1 MAWKGIINHTIDED
15 GRVYREDEYFVE
27 SDKKYIKAI
36 IIFKSINEEFKKVF
50 DALKIVEAK
59 YKDKIAIKIQLA
71 RKKDMKLKDLH
82 VVFHN
87 QTIYENCHKLDN
99 YINIVEN
106 ILNKKKRGN
115 KNDTNS

>member
-1 MAWKGIINHTIDED
+1 MNYKRINHTIDED

-50 DALKIVEAK
+50 DALKIVESK
-59 YKDKIAIKIQLA
+59 YKDKIAIKIQLV
-71 RKKDMKLKDLH
+71 RRKDMKLKDLH

-99 YINIVEN
+99 YINIVEK

>member
-15 GRVYREDEYFVE
+15 GRVYREDEYFIE

-71 RKKDMKLKDLH
+71 RKKDMKAKDLH

-87 QTIYENCHKLDN
+87 QTIYENCYKLDN
-99 YINIVEN
+99 YINIVEK